1 MELCPKLDNLSLFGG
16 NAISNGSN
24 TSSQS
29 SSSSESSSGEQTS
42 SSAKNGIE
50 NIGLAVFSQDK
61 LVGKLTASETLCYL
75 MLDNQVKSCN
85 ISIPDSNNQDDIID
99 LYFNFE
105 NPAKIDVSILNDSPY
120 VTVKLKA
127 NAKISSVKKLS
138 VNTTNEEIK
147 RIGTLA
153 SNYLSRQI
161 LHYLYKTSKELN
173 ADTSSIGKYA
183 LSEFK
188 TMPEFEEYS
197 WANHYQDSFFKVETE
212 VIVDSGF
219 LLTGA

>member
-1 MELCPKLDNLSLFGG
+1 MQFGG
-16 NAISNGSN
+16 NALSDASTTSN
-24 TSSQS
+24 
-29 SSSSESSSGEQTS
+29 SSEEGGGGSGSSGSQPSTN
-42 SSAKNGIE
+42 AKNGVE

-75 MLDNQVKSCN
+75 MLDNKVKSCN
-85 ISIPDSNNQDDIID
+85 ISVPDSDNQDDVID

-105 NPAKIDVSILNDSPY
+105 NPAKINVSILNGSPY

-138 VNTTNEEIK
+138 VNTTNEEIQ
-147 RIGTLA
+147 RIETLA
-153 SNYLSRQI
+153 SNYLNKQI
-161 LHYLYKTSKELN
+161 LHYLYRTSKELN

-183 LSEFK
+183 LNEFK
-188 TMPEFEEYS
+188 TLPEFEEYS
-197 WANHYQDSFFKVETE
+197 WANHYKDSFFKVETE
-212 VIVDSGF
+212 VTVDSGF